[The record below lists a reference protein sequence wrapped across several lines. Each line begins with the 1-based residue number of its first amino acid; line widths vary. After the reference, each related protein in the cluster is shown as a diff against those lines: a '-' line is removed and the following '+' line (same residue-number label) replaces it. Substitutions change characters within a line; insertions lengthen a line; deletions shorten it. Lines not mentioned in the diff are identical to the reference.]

1 MIDFALT
8 DEQKMLIQ
16 TCRNF
21 VENELYPLE
30 SEVER
35 TDSVSPDVRQ
45 FVHNRAIELGLHAAN
60 IPAEFGG
67 GGLGGVDYALMEKEM
82 GRASLALN
90 DMVHRPHNILCA
102 SVGQQ
107 KVEYLDEAVAGR
119 KRDCIAMTEPDAC
132 SDVRAMKTS
141 ARRDGDDWIVSGT
154 KHFISWAGISDFIL
168 LFVATG
174 EETIG
179 KQKKKKIT
187 CFLCDTDAPG
197 VTVSKGYDCV
207 SHRGHMNNIISLDD
221 VRIPNWKILGEEGR
235 GFELLN
241 EWVGVARLSSAA
253 QSVGRAER
261 AFDVALK
268 WAATRRQFGQQ
279 IGKFQGV
286 SFKLADMAM
295 EIKLANLLLLECGWK
310 IDQGAFTVEDGAHAK
325 IFCTEM
331 LGRVSDQAI
340 QIAGGMGLM
349 TELPL
354 ERIWRDH
361 RIERIWDGT
370 NEIQRHIVSRGLLRP
385 LGA

>member
-1 MIDFALT
+1 MVDFRLSA
-8 DEQKMLIQ
+8 EQQMLIE
-16 TCRNF
+16 TCRSF

-30 SEVER
+30 AEVER
-35 TDSVSPDVRQ
+35 TDTVSSEMRS
-45 FVHNRAIELGLHAAN
+45 FIHKRSIELGLHAAN

-67 GGLGGVDYALMEKEM
+67 GGLGGVDYAIMEREM

-102 SVGQQ
+102 CEGQQ
-107 KVEYLDEAVAGR
+107 RLEYLDEAVAGR
-119 KRDCIAMTEPDAC
+119 KRDCIAMTEPDAG
-132 SDVRAMKTS
+132 SDVRSMKTR
-141 ARRDGDDWIVSGT
+141 ARRDGDDWIINGT

-174 EETIG
+174 EEEVGGRT
-179 KQKKKKIT
+179 KKRIT
-187 CFLCDTDAPG
+187 CFLCDTDTPG
-197 VTVSKGYDCV
+197 VNVTKGYDCV
-207 SHRGHMNNIISLDD
+207 SHRGHMNNIITLED
-221 VRIPNWKILGEEGR
+221 VRLPNWKILGEEGR
-235 GFELLN
+235 GFDLLN

-261 AFDVALK
+261 AFDVAIN
-268 WAATRRQFGQQ
+268 WAANRRQFGQP
-279 IGKFQGV
+279 IAKNQGI
-286 SFKLADMAM
+286 SFKLADMAT

-310 IDQGAFTVEDGAHAK
+310 IDEGTFTVEDGAHAK
-325 IFCTEM
+325 VFCTEM

-349 TELPL
+349 TEMPL

-370 NEIQRHIVSRGLLRP
+370 NEIQRHIISRALLRP